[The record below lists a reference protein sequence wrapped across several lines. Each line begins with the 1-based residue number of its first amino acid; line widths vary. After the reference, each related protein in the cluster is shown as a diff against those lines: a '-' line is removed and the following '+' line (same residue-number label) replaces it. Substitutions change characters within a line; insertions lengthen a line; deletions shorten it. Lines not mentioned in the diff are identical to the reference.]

1 MAKYE
6 DVFLDTQN
14 LYTKL
19 IVKSGLS
26 NNLNIVILTDNRAKD
41 IFKVTKANAL
51 LKHRA
56 GDDVI
61 VVINEKIFDKLTA
74 EQKEIVAEESLASIG
89 YDLENDKLIISK
101 PDVVTWSGLIE
112 KHTFAKWNVLRETIK
127 SLYHAEEELE
137 DKIASSNKKGKK
149 QPA

>member
-61 VVINEKIFDKLTA
+61 VVINEKIN
-74 EQKEIVAEESLASIG
+74 S
-89 YDLENDKLIISK
+89 
-101 PDVVTWSGLIE
+101 
-112 KHTFAKWNVLRETIK
+112 
-127 SLYHAEEELE
+127 
-137 DKIASSNKKGKK
+137 
-149 QPA
+149 

>member
-1 MAKYE
+1 MM
-6 DVFLDTQN
+6 L
-14 LYTKL
+14 
-19 IVKSGLS
+19 LS
-26 NNLNIVILTDNRAKD
+26 LSMKR
-41 IFKVTKANAL
+41 
-51 LKHRA
+51 
-56 GDDVI
+56 
-61 VVINEKIFDKLTA
+61 LTA